1 MAQTRRGILKLDQ
14 SQRAFVCLIFRIA
27 ADRHSDSERGRQKL
41 RETERGGG
49 MDRHISRWTERE
61 KKTERV
67 KEIKQG

>member
-41 RETERGGG
+41 RERDRDRERGGG
-49 MDRHISRWTERE
+49 D
-61 KKTERV
+61 
-67 KEIKQG
+67 G